1 MSPNKRMLASKGF
14 SRDLSSR
21 QPSSSLCFR
30 HRTRKALNW
39 FGGLHLDEP
48 GSVANVRLPRI
59 GAHMRSKLV
68 YSAGLK
74 IENRFLLSA
83 TVMRAVRKLH
93 INSSRT
99 EDTLNRV
106 FADVAEGRYVDV
118 ELPPIA
124 PPPAI
129 DALLITPLV

>member
-1 MSPNKRMLASKGF
+1 VSPAWHSI
-14 SRDLSSR
+14 S
-21 QPSSSLCFR
+21 
-30 HRTRKALNW
+30 TRPGSTDFIKY
-39 FGGLHLDEP
+39 EP
-48 GSVANVRLPRI
+48 GFKANVKLPRI
-59 GAHMRSKLV
+59 GAQMRSKLV

-93 INSSRT
+93 VSSCRT

-106 FADVAEGRYVDV
+106 FTDVAEGRYIDV
-118 ELPPIA
+118 KMPEIA

-129 DALLITPLV
+129 DELLVVAPLV

>member
-1 MSPNKRMLASKGF
+1 
-14 SRDLSSR
+14 
-21 QPSSSLCFR
+21 
-30 HRTRKALNW
+30 
-39 FGGLHLDEP
+39 
-48 GSVANVRLPRI
+48 
-59 GAHMRSKLV
+59 V

-93 INSSRT
+93 VSSSRT

-106 FADVAEGRYVDV
+106 FADVAEGRYIDV
-118 ELPPIA
+118 KMPEIT

-129 DALLITPLV
+129 DALVVVAPLV

>member
-1 MSPNKRMLASKGF
+1 
-14 SRDLSSR
+14 
-21 QPSSSLCFR
+21 
-30 HRTRKALNW
+30 
-39 FGGLHLDEP
+39 
-48 GSVANVRLPRI
+48 
-59 GAHMRSKLV
+59 MRSKLV

-93 INSSRT
+93 VASGRT

-106 FADVAEGRYVDV
+106 FADVAEGRYIDV
-118 ELPPIA
+118 KMPEIT

-129 DALLITPLV
+129 DELLVTPLA